1 MKLKLHL
8 SVREFSEP
16 IIRKGGLTHNF
27 SALAM
32 ERGQIIHERTQEY
45 LSNEF
50 EDYQKEKS
58 LKIALKHE
66 NFELSLSGRVDG
78 YFENDDMLEEIKTSA
93 NLEKLEKK

>member
-1 MKLKLHL
+1 
-8 SVREFSEP
+8 
-16 IIRKGGLTHNF
+16 
-27 SALAM
+27 M

-58 LKIALKHE
+58 LKIALKHD